1 MLEIGGWRH
10 LYLFTA
16 LDDMDDWGMDL
27 GDFVFESSSFF
38 RAEAEDFVP
47 PPPVIAREQPK
58 SPWEDE
64 DQGEEEVK
72 ESWEEE
78 DKPAASAASCHLPIP
93 GQCGL
98 VLGPDYLT
106 ISTYEFSISVIV
118 PGLRTFCVSRDQK
131 LLVPSVVTKPK
142 KKEEKKGK
150 KVAVSLDEG
159 KLTDPLAEKLR
170 QQRLVEEAD
179 YQSTTELFGRQ
190 KNPDQTLENFI
201 PKSEEDFQDYAELIA
216 NKLRPFEKSFHYM
229 TLLKAVMK
237 HAVTSLNAA
246 DAKVLAS
253 SLTVTANEK
262 LKAEKDASGKKKTGA
277 KKKQLHVDKAE
288 DDGFATGNYDDVDDY
303 DFM

>member
-1 MLEIGGWRH
+1 MTGRQKTLCHH
-10 LYLFTA
+10 LQL
-16 LDDMDDWGMDL
+16 LL
-27 GDFVFESSSFF
+27 GNNQSPLGRTKIRGRRKLKNHGRKKTS
-38 RAEAEDFVP
+38 P
-47 PPPVIAREQPK
+47 PP
-58 SPWEDE
+58 
-64 DQGEEEVK
+64 
-72 ESWEEE
+72 
-78 DKPAASAASCHLPIP
+78 LPP
-93 GQCGL
+93 L
-98 VLGPDYLT
+98 YV
-106 ISTYEFSISVIV
+106 
-118 PGLRTFCVSRDQK
+118 
-131 LLVPSVVTKPK
+131 VVTKPK